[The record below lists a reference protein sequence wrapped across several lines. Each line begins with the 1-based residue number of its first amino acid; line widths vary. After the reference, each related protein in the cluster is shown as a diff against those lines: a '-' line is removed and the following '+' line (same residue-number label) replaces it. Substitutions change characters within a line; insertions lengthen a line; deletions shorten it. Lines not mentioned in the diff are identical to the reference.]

1 MELHAYDVFMIV
13 VILVATL
20 FGAWKGMAW
29 QLASISALVVSYFV
43 AWRFAPALVPYLPA
57 EAPWNQ
63 FLAMLIIYLGTAA
76 GIWIIFGL
84 VSGIIERVK
93 LQEFDQQIGAL
104 FGAFKGVV
112 LCVLITFFAVSLSDA
127 ARSTILATKSGQWST
142 GALEVARDVMPPEF
156 LNLVH
161 DHFSRM
167 KSVGEPV
174 GEARVAS
181 DSSEFD
187 VDDDADRPYQFIQRD
202 PNFVPTFSTDGT
214 PVSPGRDAKQGYGGL
229 TAPGVFGDG
238 LEIPSQEAPTSADAR
253 STLERG
259 AKEANGLA
267 NALRDA
273 LEMDSRNANQQ
284 ATQPNGSQTIR

>member
-142 GALEVARDVMPPEF
+142 NALEVARDVMPPEF

-181 DSSEFD
+181 DSMGFD
-187 VDDDADRPYQFIQRD
+187 AESQTV
-202 PNFVPTFSTDGT
+202 TE
-214 PVSPGRDAKQGYGGL
+214 GL
-229 TAPGVFGDG
+229 TAPGVFSTG
-238 LEIPSQEAPTSADAR
+238 LDIPFQQLPTTPEAQAAF
-253 STLERG
+253 ERG

-267 NALRDA
+267 EALQRE
-273 LEMDSRNANQQ
+273 LRNANQQ
-284 ATQPNGSQTIR
+284 TNPPSGSQTIR